1 MEGEAQQSYRGSR
14 SEGRWHQDRGRGDL
28 ETCIRCAVA
37 DHEGFQRMEQVGMF
51 VGRKTLE
58 GEVFGLLT
66 DSQHEHSSRA
76 HSFTCHVVSSCQ
88 RVHCNSLSFGQTH
101 LCVAQAPCPNSV
113 RFCLRPKTLNACV
126 FHRCLE
132 STDSCR
138 RNQAWACDA
147 LL

>member
-1 MEGEAQQSYRGSR
+1 
-14 SEGRWHQDRGRGDL
+14 
-28 ETCIRCAVA
+28 
-37 DHEGFQRMEQVGMF
+37 MF

-58 GEVFGLLT
+58 GEVFVLLT

-101 LCVAQAPCPNSV
+101 LCVAQAPCPNSF

-126 FHRCLE
+126 FHRCRE

-138 RNQAWACDA
+138 RNRAWACDA
-147 LL
+147 LLQEVGVHEKEEEGGEEVQ